1 MALAARNADTPG
13 VKLVKLVGAWL
24 VLALAAGGVA
34 AATTHGTQVKPPAVA
49 FHGGSA
55 PAMKAPTLGAATGES
70 SDSESGTTGNVVLG
84 NEVYSPLAKAKSL
97 DAALKFEAFIA
108 DPETQK
114 QVGNILGQRLPTV
127 KSVLQDPNFT
137 KLPSYTTYNARLT
150 FEPANG
156 DWWVALSGTNV
167 TDKFYWQQ
175 YSPEITVNATTGA
188 ITNAAPPGRAGVPSA
203 PRMWALTIQKN
214 F

>member
-70 SDSESGTTGNVVLG
+70 SDSESGTTGLTGLDNAMAHVKA
-84 NEVYSPLAKAKSL
+84 NLAKHPNKGLLNAFKRLLANQAKQQATK
-97 DAALKFEAFIA
+97 AA
-108 DPETQK
+108 Q
-114 QVGNILGQRLPTV
+114 
-127 KSVLQDPNFT
+127 
-137 KLPSYTTYNARLT
+137 
-150 FEPANG
+150 
-156 DWWVALSGTNV
+156 
-167 TDKFYWQQ
+167 
-175 YSPEITVNATTGA
+175 
-188 ITNAAPPGRAGVPSA
+188 AAKRAAHQNSTP
-203 PRMWALTIQKN
+203 KHH
-214 F
+214 